1 MDVSP
6 DFHIR
11 TIFSHINHQAISFLA
26 DQFHTSGSSRIDA
39 EELSCMSFDDKVLEI
54 PATLP
59 MLPVRDI
66 VVFPYMI
73 LPLFVGREASIR
85 SVEDAL
91 SKNRLIFLA
100 SQKEIAEENPSPE
113 SIYTVGTIAMIMRM
127 RKLSDGRVKILIQG
141 VAKGRVK
148 NFVKTDPSFEV
159 AVEKIEETP
168 VGSPS
173 VEFEALIRSAK
184 EQIEKIIALGRVLS
198 PDILLVLDDVSDPGR
213 LADLIAS
220 NLGIKVQ
227 DAQKVLETFDP
238 KERLKLVNEILTAE
252 LEVLQVQ
259 SKIKTG
265 SKDEMSKSQREYFLR
280 EQMRQ
285 IKNELGEQD
294 SKSEEIEELRE
305 KVLNSGMP
313 TAVETEAMKQLH
325 RLERMHPD
333 ASEASMVRTY
343 LDWMVDLPWNKK
355 SEDVIDLQIAKK
367 VLDEDHYDLQKA
379 KDRIL
384 EFLAVRKLKQT
395 IKGPILCFC
404 GPPGVGKT
412 SLGKSIARSMGREYF
427 RIALGG
433 VKDEAEIRGHRRT
446 YVGAMP
452 GKVVQALRQV
462 KTNNPVI
469 VLDEIDKLGS
479 DFRGDPSAAMLEVLD
494 PEQNHAF
501 RDNYLNVDFDLS
513 NALFIA
519 TANVLENIP
528 PALRDRMEVIQ
539 LSGYT
544 ENDKLLI
551 TKAHLIDRQIEA
563 NGITKENIKFTDEG
577 IEYLIAHYTREAG
590 LRNLERE
597 VGSVCRK
604 VAKMVVMGEATFV
617 EVTGKNIPELLG
629 PPRFLRDEKL
639 HDSQVGVVT
648 GLAWTQ
654 AGGEVL
660 LVEALKYKGKGGLV
674 LTGQLGDVMKESA
687 HAAMTYARAHTE
699 ELGIPEDFFE
709 KWDIHI
715 HLPAGAIPKD
725 GPSAGVTLSTALLSL
740 MTDMPVRHDIAMTGE
755 VTLQGRVLP
764 VGGIREK
771 CLAALSQG
779 ITDIIIPFANQKD
792 LADIPKEFKEKM
804 KFIFAE
810 NLDEVFAVAFD
821 KSAKTQKK
829 LSTAKAGKKSKAP
842 AAASAA

>member
-1 MDVSP
+1 
-6 DFHIR
+6 
-11 TIFSHINHQAISFLA
+11 
-26 DQFHTSGSSRIDA
+26 
-39 EELSCMSFDDKVLEI
+39 MSFDDKVLEI
-54 PATLP
+54 PPTLP

-73 LPLFVGREASIR
+73 LPLFVGREASIK
-85 SVEDAL
+85 SVEEAL
-91 SKNRLIFLA
+91 AKNRLIFLA
-100 SQKEIAEENPSPE
+100 SQKEITEENPSPE

-127 RKLSDGRVKILIQG
+127 RKLSDGRIKILIQG
-141 VAKGRVK
+141 VGKGRVK
-148 NFVKTDPSFEV
+148 NFSKVDPSFEV
-159 AVEKIEETP
+159 EVEKIEELPTP
-168 VGSPS
+168 APS
-173 VEFEALIRSAK
+173 AEFEALIRQAK
-184 EQIEKIIALGRVLS
+184 DQIEKIIALGRVLS

-220 NLGIKVQ
+220 NLGIKVP
-227 DAQKVLETFDP
+227 DAQRVLETLDP
-238 KERLKLVNEILTAE
+238 KDRLKLVNDLLANE

-259 SKIKTG
+259 QKLRG
-265 SKDEMSKSQREYFLR
+265 SQPKEENKNQREYFLR
-280 EQMRQ
+280 EQMRA
-285 IKNELGEQD
+285 IKNELGESD
-294 SKSEEIEELRE
+294 SKSEEVEELRE
-305 KVLNSGMP
+305 KITSAGMP
-313 TAVETEAMKQLH
+313 PHVLTEAQKQLA

-343 LDWMVDLPWNKK
+343 LDWMIELPWSKQ
-355 SEDVIDLQIAKK
+355 SEDRIDLALSKK
-367 VLDEDHYDLQKA
+367 ILDEDHYDLQKA

-384 EFLAVRKLKQT
+384 EFLAVRKVKNS
-395 IKGPILCFC
+395 IKGPILCFV

-412 SLGKSIARSMGREYF
+412 SLGRSIARAMGREYF

-452 GKVVQALRQV
+452 GKVVQALRSV
-462 KTNNPVI
+462 KSKNPVF

-494 PEQNHAF
+494 PEQNSTF

-513 NALFIA
+513 NVLFIA

-539 LSGYT
+539 IPGYT
-544 ENDKLLI
+544 ENDKLTI
-551 TKAHLIDRQIEA
+551 SKNHLVARQIEA
-563 NGITKENIKFTDEG
+563 NGISGENIRFTDEG
-577 IEYLIAHYTREAG
+577 LRYLISHYTREAG

-597 VGSVCRK
+597 IGSICRK
-604 VAKMVVMGEATFV
+604 VTKMIVMGEASQVDITAEIV
-617 EVTGKNIPELLG
+617 PELLG
-629 PPRFLRDEKL
+629 PPRFLRDQKL

-654 AGGEVL
+654 VGGEVL
-660 LVEALKYKGKGGLV
+660 YVEALKYKGKGNLV

-687 HAAMTYARAHTE
+687 HAAMTYARAHMD
-699 ELGIPEDFFE
+699 ELGIPADFFE
-709 KWDIHI
+709 KWDVHV

-725 GPSAGVTLSTALLSL
+725 GPSAGVTLATGLLSL
-740 MTDMPVRHDIAMTGE
+740 MTETPVRHDLAMTGE
-755 VTLQGRVLP
+755 ITLHGRVLP

-771 CLAALSQG
+771 CLAGLSHG
-779 ITDIIIPFANQKD
+779 ISDIIIPLANQKD
-792 LADIPKEFKEKM
+792 LADIPKEFKERM
-804 KFIFAE
+804 NFILVE

-821 KSAKTQKK
+821 KDHKSQRKVAVAK
-829 LSTAKAGKKSKAP
+829 SGKKAKAP

>member
-1 MDVSP
+1 
-6 DFHIR
+6 
-11 TIFSHINHQAISFLA
+11 
-26 DQFHTSGSSRIDA
+26 
-39 EELSCMSFDDKVLEI
+39 MSVDDKVLEI
-54 PATLP
+54 PASLP

-73 LPLFVGREASIR
+73 LPLFVGREGSIR
-85 SVEDAL
+85 SVEEAL

-100 SQKEIAEENPSPE
+100 SQKEITEENPTQN
-113 SIYTVGTIAMIMRM
+113 SIHTVGTIAMIMRM

-148 NFVKTDPSFEV
+148 SYLKTTPGFEV
-159 AVEKIEETP
+159 AVEKIEEP
-168 VGSPS
+168 QLASS
-173 VEFEALIRSAK
+173 VVECEAMIRTAR
-184 EQIEKIIALGRVLS
+184 EQIEKIIALGRVLP
-198 PDILLVLDDVSDPGR
+198 PDILLVLDDVTDPGR

-220 NLGIKVQ
+220 NLGVKVAE
-227 DAQKVLETFDP
+227 AQKVLETNDP
-238 KERLKLVNEILTAE
+238 KERLKYVNEILAAE
-252 LEVLQVQ
+252 LEVLQMQ
-259 SKIKTG
+259 TKIR
-265 SKDEMSKSQREYFLR
+265 SQAKDEMSKTQREYFLR
-280 EQMRQ
+280 EQMRA
-285 IKNELGEQD
+285 IKTELGETD
-294 SKSEEIEELRE
+294 SKSEEMEELRE
-305 KVLNSGMP
+305 KVISAGMP
-313 TAVETEAMKQLH
+313 TAVEVEALKQLG

-355 SEDVIDLQIAKK
+355 TEDNLDLTRAKQ
-367 VLDEDHYDLQKA
+367 VLDEDHYDLQKS

-384 EFLAVRKLKQT
+384 EFLAVRKLKNSS
-395 IKGPILCFC
+395 KGPILCFA

-412 SLGKSIARSMGREYF
+412 SLGKSIARAMGREYF

-452 GKVVQALRQV
+452 GKIVQALRQV

-469 VLDEIDKLGS
+469 VLDEVDKLGS

-494 PEQNHAF
+494 PEQNSAF

-528 PALRDRMEVIQ
+528 PALRDRMEIINI
-539 LSGYT
+539 SGYT

-551 TKAHLIDRQIEA
+551 TKKHLIDRQIEQ
-563 NGITKENIKFTDEG
+563 NGITSQNVKFTDEG
-577 IEYLIAHYTREAG
+577 IQYLISHYTREAG

-604 VAKMVVMGEATFV
+604 VAKMVVMGEKSYV
-617 EVTGKNIPELLG
+617 EVNAETVPELLG
-629 PPRFLRDEKL
+629 PPRYLRDSTMQEPTI
-639 HDSQVGVVT
+639 GVVT

-660 LVEALKYKGKGGLV
+660 SVEALRYKGKGGLA

-687 HAAMTYARAHTE
+687 HAAMTYARAHYE

-709 KWDIHI
+709 KWDIHV

-725 GPSAGVTLSTALLSL
+725 GPSAGVTMSTALVSL
-740 MTDMPVRHDIAMTGE
+740 MTETPVRHDIAMTGE

-779 ITDIIIPFANQKD
+779 ITDIVIPMANQKD
-792 LADIPKEFKEKM
+792 LSDIPKEFKDKM
-804 KFIFAE
+804 NFICVE
-810 NLDEVFAVAFD
+810 NLDEVFAVVFD
-821 KSAKTQKK
+821 KSGKAAKKGSPK
-829 LSTAKAGKKSKAP
+829 SGKRPKSV
-842 AAASAA
+842 AAAGAA

>member
-1 MDVSP
+1 
-6 DFHIR
+6 
-11 TIFSHINHQAISFLA
+11 
-26 DQFHTSGSSRIDA
+26 
-39 EELSCMSFDDKVLEI
+39 MSFEEKLTDL

-91 SKNRLIFLA
+91 GKNRLIFLA
-100 SQKEIAEENPSPE
+100 SQKEITEENPTPE
-113 SIYTVGTIAMIMRM
+113 TIYTTGTIAKIMRM

-141 VAKGRVK
+141 EAKGRIK
-148 NFVKTDPSFEV
+148 SFVKTSPCFEV
-159 AVEKIEETP
+159 AVERIEEP
-168 VGSPS
+168 VNNAQS
-173 VEFEALIRSAK
+173 VEFEALIRTAK
-184 EQIEKIIALGRVLS
+184 EHIEKIIALGRVLS
-198 PDILLVLDDVSDPGR
+198 PDILLVLDDVQDPGK

-220 NLGIKVQ
+220 NLGIKVP
-227 DAQKVLETFDP
+227 DAQKVLETVDH
-238 KERLKLVNEILTAE
+238 KERLRLVNEILANE
-252 LEVLQVQ
+252 LEVLSMQA
-259 SKIKTG
+259 KIRTQA
-265 SKDEMSKSQREYFLR
+265 KDEMSKSQREYFLR
-280 EQMRQ
+280 EQMRA
-285 IKNELGEQD
+285 IKSELGEND
-294 SKSEEIEELRE
+294 SKSEEMEELRE
-305 KVLNSGMP
+305 KVHAAAMP
-313 TAVETEAMKQLH
+313 ETVETEAFKQLT

-343 LDWMVDLPWNKK
+343 LDWLIDLPWSKK
-355 SEDVIDLQIAKK
+355 TEDAIDLARSKEI
-367 VLDEDHYDLQKA
+367 LDEDHYDLQKV
-379 KDRIL
+379 KDRVL
-384 EFLAVRKLKQT
+384 EFLAVRKLKNSM
-395 IKGPILCFC
+395 KGPILCFC

-412 SLGKSIARSMGREYF
+412 SLGKSIARAMGREYF
-427 RIALGG
+427 RVSLGG

-462 KTNNPVI
+462 KTNNPVL

-494 PEQNHAF
+494 PEQNSTF

-513 NALFIA
+513 NVLFIA
-519 TANVLENIP
+519 TANVVENIP
-528 PALRDRMEVIQ
+528 AALRDRMELIQ
-539 LSGYT
+539 IPGYT
-544 ENDKLLI
+544 ENDKLII
-551 TKAHLIDRQIEA
+551 TKTHLIDRQIEA
-563 NGITKENIKFTDEG
+563 NGITKENIKFSDEG
-577 IEYLIAHYTREAG
+577 IKYLIGHYTREAG

-597 VGSVCRK
+597 IGSVCRK
-604 VAKMVVMGEATFV
+604 VAKKVVLGEASFL
-617 EVTGKNIPELLG
+617 EVTENNLPDLLG

-639 HDSQVGVVT
+639 VDSQVGVVT

-660 LVEALKYKGKGGLV
+660 YVEALKYRGKGGLT

-687 HAAMTYARAHTE
+687 HAAMTYARSHWE
-699 ELGIPEDFFE
+699 ELGVPSDFFE
-709 KWDIHI
+709 KFDVHV

-725 GPSAGVTLSTALLSL
+725 GPSAGVTISTALVSL
-740 MTDMPVRHDIAMTGE
+740 MTDIPVRHDVAMTGE

-779 ITDIIIPFANQKD
+779 IKDIIIPLANQKD
-792 LADIPKEFKEKM
+792 LQDIPAEFKDKM
-804 KFIFAE
+804 NFICVE

-821 KSAKTQKK
+821 KNV
-829 LSTAKAGKKSKAP
+829 KAGKRTSGTKQGKKSKNP
-842 AAASAA
+842 AAASSAA

>member
-1 MDVSP
+1 MSIDEKTQ
-6 DFHIR
+6 D
-11 TIFSHINHQAISFLA
+11 LA
-26 DQFHTSGSSRIDA
+26 T
-39 EELSCMSFDDKVLEI
+39 
-54 PATLP
+54 TLP

-73 LPLFVGREASIR
+73 LPLFVGRDSSIK
-85 SVEDAL
+85 SVEEAL
-91 SKNRLIFLA
+91 SKNRLIFLS
-100 SQKEIAEENPSPE
+100 SQKELTEENPSPD
-113 SIYTVGTIAMIMRM
+113 SIYEIGTIAKIMRM

-141 VAKGRVK
+141 EAKGRIK
-148 NFVKTDPSFEV
+148 SFTKTTPNFEV
-159 AVEKIEETP
+159 EIEKLEDVQFTQTNIEVEAMLRT
-168 VGSPS
+168 
-173 VEFEALIRSAK
+173 AK
-184 EQIEKIIALGRVLS
+184 EHIERIISLGRVLS
-198 PDILLVLDDVSDPGR
+198 PDILLVLDDVNDPGKM
-213 LADLIAS
+213 ADLIAS
-220 NLGIKVQ
+220 NLGIKVV
-227 DAQKVLETFDP
+227 DAQRVLETLDP
-238 KERLKLVNEILTAE
+238 RERLKTVNEILVGE
-252 LEVLQVQ
+252 LEVLQMQ
-259 SKIKTG
+259 QKIR
-265 SKDEMSKSQREYFLR
+265 SQAKDEMSKSQREYFLR
-280 EQMRQ
+280 EQMRA
-285 IKNELGEQD
+285 IKSELGEND
-294 SKSEEIEELRE
+294 SKSEEMEELRE
-305 KVLNSGMP
+305 KVHNAGMP
-313 TAVETEAMKQLH
+313 ENVEIEALKQLS

-343 LDWMVDLPWNKK
+343 LDWLIDLPWNRKT
-355 SEDVIDLQIAKK
+355 EDSIDLSRAKQI
-367 VLDEDHYDLQKA
+367 LDDDHYDLKKA
-379 KDRIL
+379 KERVL
-384 EFLAVRKLKQT
+384 EFLAVRKLKHNV

-494 PEQNHAF
+494 PEQNSTF
-501 RDNYLNVDFDLS
+501 RDNYLNLDFDLS
-513 NALFIA
+513 NVLFIA

-528 PALRDRMEVIQ
+528 PALRDRMELIQ
-539 LSGYT
+539 ISGYT

-551 TKAHLIDRQIEA
+551 SKKHLIQRQIEL
-563 NGITKENIKFTDEG
+563 NGISSSNISFTDDG
-577 IEYLIAHYTREAG
+577 LQYLISHYTREAG

-597 VGSVCRK
+597 IGSLCRK
-604 VAKMVVMGEATFV
+604 VAKFVVLGETQFV
-617 EVTGKNIPELLG
+617 EINPKTVPELLG
-629 PPRFLRDEKL
+629 PPKFLKDEKL

-660 LVEALKYKGKGGLV
+660 YVEALKYKGKGGLV

-687 HAAMTYARAHTE
+687 HAAMTYARAHYE
-699 ELGIPEDFFE
+699 ELGIEADFFE
-709 KWDIHI
+709 KWDVHV

-725 GPSAGVTLSTALLSL
+725 GPSAGVTLTTALVSL
-740 MTDMPVRHDIAMTGE
+740 MTDCQVRHDIAMTGE

-771 CLAALSQG
+771 CLAALSHG
-779 ITDIIIPFANQKD
+779 IKDIIIPLANEKD
-792 LADIPKEFKEKM
+792 LSEIPEEFKHRM
-804 KFIFAE
+804 NFILVE

-821 KSAKTQKK
+821 KSAK
-829 LSTAKAGKKSKAP
+829 AGKKSGARP
-842 AAASAA
+842 AKRSKTPTAASAA

>member
-1 MDVSP
+1 
-6 DFHIR
+6 
-11 TIFSHINHQAISFLA
+11 
-26 DQFHTSGSSRIDA
+26 
-39 EELSCMSFDDKVLEI
+39 MSFDDKVLEI
-54 PATLP
+54 PQTLP

-73 LPLFVGREASIR
+73 IPLFVGRDASIR
-85 SVEDAL
+85 SVEEAL
-91 SKNRLIFLA
+91 AKNRLIFLA
-100 SQKEIAEENPSPE
+100 SQKDITEENPSPDN
-113 SIYTVGTIAMIMRM
+113 IYTVGTVAMIMRM

-148 NFVKTDPSFEV
+148 NFTKTAPSFEV

-168 VGSPS
+168 VQKS
-173 VEFEALIRSAK
+173 VVETEALIKTAK
-184 EQIEKIIALGRVLS
+184 EHIERIIALGRPLS

-213 LADLIAS
+213 IADLIAS

-227 DAQKVLETFDP
+227 DAQKVLETSDSTR
-238 KERLKLVNEILTAE
+238 RLEFVNEILAAE
-252 LEVLQVQ
+252 LEVMQAQ
-259 SKIKTG
+259 HKNRAG
-265 SKDEMSKSQREYFLR
+265 GKDDMSKSQREYFLR
-280 EQMRQ
+280 EQMKA
-285 IKNELGEQD
+285 IKNELGEGD
-294 SKSEEIEELRE
+294 SKSEEMDELRE
-305 KVLNSGMP
+305 KLLNAGMP
-313 TAVETEAMKQLH
+313 PQVEAEALKQLG

-333 ASEASMVRTY
+333 ASEATMVRTY
-343 LDWMVDLPWNKK
+343 LDWMGDLPWSKK
-355 SEDVIDLQIAKK
+355 SDDHIDLNRAKEI
-367 VLDEDHYDLQKA
+367 LDEDHYELERA

-384 EFLAVRKLKQT
+384 EFLAVRKLKPNL
-395 IKGPILCFC
+395 KGPILCFG

-412 SLGKSIARSMGREYF
+412 SLGKSIARAMGREYF

-452 GKVVQALRQV
+452 GKIIQALRQA

-494 PEQNHAF
+494 PEQNSTF

-513 NALFIA
+513 NVLFIA

-528 PALRDRMEVIQ
+528 PALRDRMEI
-539 LSGYT
+539 LNIPGYT

-551 TKAHLIDRQIEA
+551 TKKHLIRRQVEA
-563 NGITKENIKFTDEG
+563 NGITEENIKFTDDG
-577 IEYLIAHYTREAG
+577 IKYLIAGYTREAG

-604 VAKMVVMGEATFV
+604 VAKMVVMGETSFV
-617 EVTGKNIPELLG
+617 EVNPITVPELLG
-629 PPRFLRDEKL
+629 PPRFQRDDKIA
-639 HDSQVGVVT
+639 DSQIGVVQ

-660 LVEALKYKGKGGLV
+660 TVEALKMKGKGHLS

-687 HAAMTYARAHTE
+687 HAAMSYARAHQD

-709 KWDIHI
+709 KYDIHI

-725 GPSAGVTLSTALLSL
+725 GPSAGITLTTALVSL
-740 MTDMPVRHDIAMTGE
+740 MTGTPVRHDIAMTGE

-771 CLAALSQG
+771 CLAALNLG
-779 ITDIIIPFANQKD
+779 ITNIIIPMACQKD
-792 LADIPKEFKEKM
+792 LADIPKVFKDKIN
-804 KFIFAE
+804 FILAE

-821 KSAKTQKK
+821 K
-829 LSTAKAGKKSKAP
+829 TAKSHDKKTPAKRDSKKSKSL
-842 AAASAA
+842 AA